1 MYIKDLCIAPVSNLK
16 IEIELFQFNEQF
28 YKQFVKSLDMHKNV
42 IERMDKQRSLDIN
55 MCSKKGKE
63 KVDKSNFA

>member
-16 IEIELFQFNEQF
+16 IELFQFNEQF
-28 YKQFVKSLDMHKNV
+28 HKQFVKSLDMHKNV
-42 IERMDKQRSLDIN
+42 IEKMDKQRNLDIT

>member
-42 IERMDKQRSLDIN
+42 IEKMDKQRNLDIT
-55 MCSKKGKE
+55 MCSKKGNE

>member
-28 YKQFVKSLDMHKNV
+28 HKQFVKSLDMHKNV

-55 MCSKKGKE
+55 MCSKKGNE